1 LAPDAV
7 KEKVAGDIARL
18 TRLSG
23 PLKQLSRQYGEGLLW
38 TYASLESGV
47 HVSYPGHG
55 GYPTGYDP
63 RQRPWYQ
70 MAKRAGGLTWMP
82 VVDATTRQLTLTVS
96 TPYRYPD
103 GSFAGVVGM
112 DLQIAFALAKDETT
126 AGWSR
131 HMSSFIIAL
140 ERVAKGDFSVRLEAR
155 MKDERDPLIHAFNEI
170 VPKIEEHLRMSQA
183 LGLAQEVQQSLLP
196 QSRPVLRGFDIAGA
210 SAYCDETGGDYY
222 DFIET
227 SRDGKNSM
235 AVVVGYVSGHGVPSA
250 LLMVTAQA
258 LVMLRALMPGNAAEI
273 ITDVNRHLSK
283 DTDQTGNFMTFFYCE
298 LAERSAQIRW
308 VRAGHDPALVYDPV
322 SDTFTELKGDGVPL
336 GLDDAVE
343 YDSYERSMK
352 PGQVIVIGTDGIW
365 EATQW
370 VR

>member
-140 ERVAKGDFSVRLEAR
+140 ERVAKGDFSVRLEAG
-155 MKDERDPLIHAFNEI
+155 MKDERDPAD
-170 VPKIEEHLRMSQA
+170 PR
-183 LGLAQEVQQSLLP
+183 VQ
-196 QSRPVLRGFDIAGA
+196 
-210 SAYCDETGGDYY
+210 
-222 DFIET
+222 
-227 SRDGKNSM
+227 
-235 AVVVGYVSGHGVPSA
+235 
-250 LLMVTAQA
+250 
-258 LVMLRALMPGNAAEI
+258 
-273 ITDVNRHLSK
+273 
-283 DTDQTGNFMTFFYCE
+283 
-298 LAERSAQIRW
+298 
-308 VRAGHDPALVYDPV
+308 
-322 SDTFTELKGDGVPL
+322 
-336 GLDDAVE
+336 
-343 YDSYERSMK
+343 
-352 PGQVIVIGTDGIW
+352 
-365 EATQW
+365 
-370 VR
+370 